1 MNWLKV
7 LGVLVP
13 LGILAS
19 GLGALA
25 TMGTNL
31 DALTGEV
38 TLVAVAAG
46 FLVVLAVM
54 GAVSVVGARSKE
66 WRANTYW

>member
-13 LGILAS
+13 LGILVA

-25 TMGTNL
+25 TLGTNL
-31 DALTGEV
+31 ETLTDV
-38 TLVAVAAG
+38 LPLPAVAAG
-46 FLVVLAVM
+46 FIIVVAVM
-54 GAVSVVGARSKE
+54 GAVSVVGAGSKE